1 MACVLDLV
9 TLVGASPTA
18 VLSALSTRL
27 ATAWPATASLAR
39 SRDDPAVRTALGT
52 SPTAPLT
59 PRPPP
64 PVAVLGQGCRI
75 PDRVVHA
82 EPDKPPEQQ
91 VEVDPFDQLA
101 LRTDR
106 VERLPQQCSQQP
118 LRRDQIPP
126 HRRIQRIGLDRH
138 LHEGLIDDGADRPRR
153 IVKSDPLFQVD
164 VAERRSLTSP
174 LPGVR
179 APPSDPDSKS
189 HRNTVAG

>member
-1 MACVLDLV
+1 MACILDLV
-9 TLVGASPTA
+9 TLVGASPVGASPTA

-52 SPTAPLT
+52 SPTPPLT

-64 PVAVLGQGCRI
+64 VTVLGQDCRI

-106 VERLPQQCSQQP
+106 VERLQQQCSQQP

-126 HRRIQRIGLDRH
+126 HRRIQRIGLD
-138 LHEGLIDDGADRPRR
+138 
-153 IVKSDPLFQVD
+153 
-164 VAERRSLTSP
+164 
-174 LPGVR
+174 
-179 APPSDPDSKS
+179 
-189 HRNTVAG
+189 